1 MTYSTQTS
9 RSRAWRMLNVWV
21 TLLCAASLLVAH
33 GDWARA
39 EGAGYPRAKPYL
51 RVLLDDAHKRFRKDA
66 VLARIELQGVPG
78 QAAWLGVGLYSPS
91 NGMILSVEVGGPHN
105 GASRVSQAAPQTGSG
120 AVGLPLDFNIDLP
133 EAIAILR
140 KRGLTGPLGPVY
152 LGMVGASGT
161 QPLLAWTVRVYG
173 GPIMFPLYIDAQDGK
188 FIAWQRAMDPP
199 NGSDAQLQA
208 IWDAL
213 LNRNKPAD
221 RNSPVFNA
229 QQCIAQIQMGGD
241 C

>member
-1 MTYSTQTS
+1 MTWRVFGMAVILLGAATLLAS
-9 RSRAWRMLNVWV
+9 RSE
-21 TLLCAASLLVAH
+21 LV
-33 GDWARA
+33 RA
-39 EGAGYPRAKPYL
+39 EGGGYPRAKPYL
-51 RVLLDDAHKRFRKDA
+51 KVLLDDAHKRFRKDA
-66 VLARIELQGVPG
+66 VIAKIELQGAAG
-78 QAAWLGVGLYSPS
+78 QAWIGVGLYSPS
-91 NGMILSVEVGGPHN
+91 NGAILSVQVGGPNN
-105 GASRVSQAAPQTGSG
+105 GAFRVSQTARQTGAG

-133 EAIAILR
+133 EAVATLR
-140 KRGLTGPLGPVY
+140 KRGFTGPLGPVY

-173 GPIMFPLYIDAQDGK
+173 GPIMVPLYIDAQDGK

-199 NGSDAQLQA
+199 NGSDAQLKA

-221 RNSPVFNA
+221 PDIRNNPVYRA
-229 QQCIAQIQMGGD
+229 LECSELIQAGLG

>member
-1 MTYSTQTS
+1 M
-9 RSRAWRMLNVWV
+9 RWRVFGISVMLVG
-21 TLLCAASLLVAH
+21 AASLLAAR
-33 GDWARA
+33 GELARA
-39 EGAGYPRAKPYL
+39 EDAGFPRAKPYL
-51 RVLLDDAHKRFRKDA
+51 KMLLDDAHQRFRKDA

-78 QAAWLGVGLYSPS
+78 QAWLGVGLYSPS
-91 NGMILSVEVGGPHN
+91 NGAILSVEVGGPNN
-105 GASRVSQAAPQTGSG
+105 GAYRVSQAARQTGTG
-120 AVGLPLDFNIDLP
+120 AVGLPLEFNIDLP
-133 EAIAILR
+133 DAIAILR

-199 NGSDAQLQA
+199 NGSDAQLKA

-213 LNRNKPAD
+213 LNRNKPVD
-221 RNSPVFNA
+221 PDIRHNPVFRA
-229 QQCIAQIQMGGD
+229 LECSELIQAGLG

>member
-1 MTYSTQTS
+1 MK
-9 RSRAWRMLNVWV
+9 WRVFGISVMLVG
-21 TLLCAASLLVAH
+21 AASLIVTRGELV
-33 GDWARA
+33 RA
-39 EGAGYPRAKPYL
+39 EGTGFPRSKPYL
-51 RVLLDDAHKRFRKDA
+51 KVLLDDAHRRFRKDA
-66 VLARIELQGVPG
+66 VIARIELQGASG
-78 QAAWLGVGLYSPS
+78 QAWLGVGLYSPS
-91 NGMILSVEVGGPHN
+91 NGAILSVQVGGPNN
-105 GASRVSQAAPQTGSG
+105 GAFRVSQAAPQTGASP
-120 AVGLPLDFNIDLP
+120 AAGLPLDFNVDLP

-173 GPIMFPLYIDAQDGK
+173 GPIMFPLYINAQDGK

-199 NGSDAQLQA
+199 NGSDAQLKA

-213 LNRNKPAD
+213 LNRNQPD
-221 RNSPVFNA
+221 RNGPVFNA